1 MSDSFVTI
9 ILILIAS
16 VMIFMVPMIAVSH
29 RKDVVSTQTVQ
40 AAINEF
46 VDSTRKTG
54 KVTQEE
60 FSNLVQTLETTGE
73 TYEVN
78 ININNIDEN
87 PSKKDTSSV
96 VDQVKIGENIYY
108 TEYTTQV
115 EKKLEEN
122 NGEIKLSTGD
132 FVTVDVENKSQTMY
146 QGFKKLLYSIV
157 DTSPQISGT
166 YGGMVLDEDNPNEVI
181 YSEEAVQVSI
191 TYNRNA
197 DVNNI
202 YWNNT
207 EEWTADQVTTHNK
220 NSTVTTK
227 KTDELHRVGYKCMNW
242 KTDQNPN
249 SGDIIEGNSKITLE
263 SDMRLYAN
271 WVHMDN
277 CTITYHANALN
288 NANIINVPREQSVQ
302 YDEKANVT
310 NQKPEDA
317 NGNYEFVGWS
327 ENQTTQT
334 NQTDVVIRYYAE
346 QDLGRITKNKDL
358 YAVWKSR
365 ESYIRYK
372 TNTDKEITKFPTP
385 DTITGQ
391 NEDLVEITDVKAE
404 RADGIRFLGWSKNA
418 NAYEAEYE
426 AGNPNHQK
434 VRIKGRTELYAI
446 WAEECEII
454 FDGNGG
460 KVNYQGI
467 SENTISTNNVGSKVH
482 RGETIVLPNA
492 TKNGRTL
499 LGWSTNKNT
508 TIIRDPKMKEGETFT
523 VKERTILYAIWSE
536 PEREYT
542 IKFHGN
548 GGTILNENS
557 NDIQRTGLKL
567 GDVIT
572 TPVAQRE
579 GYKFLGW
586 SRNKNATSIGA
597 GDIGYNSTVGRG
609 TYTVTSD
616 EEFWAVWQQSI
627 IFSVTYN
634 LNVNDANVYNIP
646 QNKRGLNSE
655 DYIGGYSIPVNPS
668 RDDGYEFAGWTKTR
682 EGSGEAY
689 FDGDKITIDGDI
701 VLWAQWEII
710 KFRIVYNKNVQD
722 DVINMPQ
729 TEKVGYGEDYKISSL
744 IPQRINKPD
753 YKFRYWSTEPN
764 GEGTKYSIDE
774 NNDETYEKIYY
785 ITKNITL
792 YAYWEYTK
800 PKILTLTG
808 SKPELY
814 DAEAG
819 QNSSKEDIN
828 INIML
833 MNDENKKNG
842 KRKGSL
848 ERPGDYDTG
857 APYTT
862 TWEWNIDEE
871 NEMELNFVPTKIDYE
886 FKVERNNN
894 HVERNFKM
902 WIEAS
907 EYANDD
913 SNYAWKSI
921 MPGATEDDNKAER
934 GRFEDHLFLGKDQ
947 KWNSN
952 GSIKGIGLRKYK
964 RYRVRFHSNTNFS
977 KHERKVTTIEATV
990 KIYS

>member
-579 GYKFLGW
+579 EYKFLGW

-710 KFRIVYNKNVQD
+710 KFRIVYNKNAQD
-722 DVINMPQ
+722 DVIKMPQ

-800 PKILTLTG
+800 PIILTLTG
-808 SKPELY
+808 SKSEY
-814 DAEAG
+814 YQEEET
-819 QNSSKEDIN
+819 KKVT
-828 INIML
+828 IML
-833 MNDENKKNG
+833 MNSENKKSDTNTKKEG
-842 KRKGSL
+842 TLTRKGEYSN
-848 ERPGDYDTG
+848 RS
-857 APYTT
+857 PYTT

-871 NEMELNFVPTKIDYE
+871 NEMELKFLPTKIEYNFYVQRKACVEDRE
-886 FKVERNNN
+886 FE
-894 HVERNFKM
+894 M

-907 EYANDD
+907 RYVNGEDNWEGITDKQGTTLSFWG
-913 SNYAWKSI
+913 SNTWSTGK
-921 MPGATEDDNKAER
+921 ENKKVEI
-934 GRFEDHLFLGKDQ
+934 DKL
-947 KWNSN
+947 N
-952 GSIKGIGLRKYK
+952 KYK
-964 RYRVRFHSNTNFS
+964 RYRVRFSCKNDFS
-977 KHERKVTTIEATV
+977 DVETGKTTIKATV
-990 KIYS
+990 IIYN

>member
-9 ILILIAS
+9 ILILIAA
-16 VMIFMVPMIAVSH
+16 VMLFMVPMIAVSH

-54 KVTQEE
+54 KITQEE

-166 YGGMVLDEDNPNEVI
+166 YGGMVLDEDNPNEII

-207 EEWTADQVTTHNK
+207 EEWTADQVTTSNK

-227 KTDELHRVGYKCMNW
+227 KTDELHRVGYKCLNW

-302 YDEKANVT
+302 YDEKASVT

-327 ENQTTQT
+327 NTQTTQT
-334 NQTDVVIRYYAE
+334 SGVIDYYAR
-346 QDLGRITKNKDL
+346 QDLGRITENKNL

-365 ESYIRYK
+365 ENYIRYK

-391 NEDLVEITDVKAE
+391 NGDLVEITEVKAE
-404 RADGIRFLGWSKNA
+404 RADGIRFLGWSRNA
-418 NAYEAEYE
+418 NANEVEYE

-434 VRIKGRTELYAI
+434 VSINGRTELYAI

-508 TIIRDPKMKEGETFT
+508 TIIRDQNMKEGGSFT

-646 QNKRGLNSE
+646 QNKTGLNSD
-655 DYIGGYSIPVNPS
+655 DYIGGYSIPENP
-668 RDDGYEFAGWTKTR
+668 RREDNYEYEFAGWTKTID
-682 EGSGEAY
+682 GSGEAY
-689 FDGDKITIDGDI
+689 WDGDKITIDGDI
-701 VLWAQWEII
+701 VLWAQWVPRTYRITYDTNGGGSIRGETVKYGDYII
-710 KFRIVYNKNVQD
+710 
-722 DVINMPQ
+722 MP
-729 TEKVGYGEDYKISSL
+729 TIK
-744 IPQRINKPD
+744 R
-753 YKFRYWSTEPN
+753 
-764 GEGTKYSIDE
+764 DE
-774 NNDETYEKIYY
+774 NTFLGWKFYYNGNSGILYEGERWYCVGDQRFIAIWKSDNLTYQVSSYEFSNLSGDTVILDTSDPEKHQEEEWSPIDVSWEE
-785 ITKNITL
+785 KN
-792 YAYWEYTK
+792 
-800 PKILTLTG
+800 
-808 SKPELY
+808 
-814 DAEAG
+814 
-819 QNSSKEDIN
+819 
-828 INIML
+828 
-833 MNDENKKNG
+833 
-842 KRKGSL
+842 
-848 ERPGDYDTG
+848 
-857 APYTT
+857 
-862 TWEWNIDEE
+862 
-871 NEMELNFVPTKIDYE
+871 LNFVPKKIEWTFYADASDWFLTATWNMKFYLYGITADGRE
-886 FKVERNNN
+886 KELDKVEWNAHWNA
-894 HVERNFKM
+894 FFA
-902 WIEAS
+902 WEAS
-907 EYANDD
+907 DWNFTPSDANKTDPIVIT
-913 SNYAWKSI
+913 S
-921 MPGATEDDNKAER
+921 
-934 GRFEDHLFLGKDQ
+934 
-947 KWNSN
+947 
-952 GSIKGIGLRKYK
+952 GLNEVFTS
-964 RYRVRFHSNTNFS
+964 YRVKYHSSASGNKNIHS
-977 KHERKVTTIEATV
+977 TIT
-990 KIYS
+990 IYRD